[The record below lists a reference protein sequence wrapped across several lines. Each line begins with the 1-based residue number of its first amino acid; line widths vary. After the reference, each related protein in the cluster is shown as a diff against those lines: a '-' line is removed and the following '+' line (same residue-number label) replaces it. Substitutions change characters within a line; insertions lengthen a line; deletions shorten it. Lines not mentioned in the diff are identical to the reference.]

1 MTASTG
7 YDDKRP
13 SGYKINRIQNFSPE
27 QMQLFKDS
35 FQYINPQ
42 SNLARLAGGD
52 PQAFQ
57 QMEAPALRQF
67 NELQGNLASR
77 FSGMGSF
84 GGRRSSGFQNAAT
97 SAASNF
103 AQELQANRQALQR
116 QALMDLMGYS
126 NSLLSQKPYET
137 FLTPKQRGG
146 FNWGGAA
153 GGLLGGIGGF
163 LTGGPL
169 GAFQGAGLGYNV
181 GSGLSGN
188 PSSNGYSGGFDFFN
202 NIGGGN
208 SNARLLAQA
217 MQMRG

>member
-103 AQELQANRQALQR
+103 AQELQANRVNLQR
-116 QALMDLMGYS
+116 QALADLMGYTNS
-126 NSLLSQKPYET
+126 ILGQSPYNTLMIKKRQQPSLFDSLLGVFSPAGADMRQGGIDNSLN
-137 FLTPKQRGG
+137 FLR
-146 FNWGGAA
+146 
-153 GGLLGGIGGF
+153 LM
-163 LTGGPL
+163 
-169 GAFQGAGLGYNV
+169 GLG
-181 GSGLSGN
+181 
-188 PSSNGYSGGFDFFN
+188 
-202 NIGGGN
+202 
-208 SNARLLAQA
+208 
-217 MQMRG
+217 